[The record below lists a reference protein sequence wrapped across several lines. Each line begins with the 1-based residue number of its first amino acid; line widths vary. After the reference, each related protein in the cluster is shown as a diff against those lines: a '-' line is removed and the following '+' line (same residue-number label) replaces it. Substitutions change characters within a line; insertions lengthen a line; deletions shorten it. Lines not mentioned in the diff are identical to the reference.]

1 MYAEDYGLW
10 VSLAIDN
17 YKFGNIPEILL
28 NYRIHD
34 GQVTKEKSL
43 KMNAARSLISERYW
57 KSRGLYLQQYKIIKI
72 DSIDDLVSLYYILS
86 KKNYL
91 NNATNLEIF
100 KLCLNSCH
108 LGVKLWATFVRIV
121 DIKIVS
127 IKSLSLLFFCIIKN
141 DKLPKKIKDLIF
153 QVC

>member
-1 MYAEDYGLW
+1 
-10 VSLAIDN
+10 
-17 YKFGNIPEILL
+17 
-28 NYRIHD
+28 
-34 GQVTKEKSL
+34 
-43 KMNAARSLISERYW
+43 MNAARSLISERYW